1 MTHYFTR
8 KGDDGLTTWIGKGR
22 LKKTDIRMEALGSV
36 DEASG
41 TLGLARS
48 LTASPEIGAILLHV
62 QRDLSGMMGEIAA
75 DPADAA
81 RFRTIQA
88 EQVAWL
94 EEQADNI
101 SQTIEAPRSFVMSG
115 DNPGGGALDMARS
128 VVRRAERRVIELSDS
143 GGFKNPFII
152 AYLNRL
158 SSLLFVLEL
167 LEIRSSGL
175 DAPSQAGKAAGG

>member
-1 MTHYFTR
+1 MSHFYTR

-22 LKKTDIRMEALGSV
+22 IKKTDLRMETLGSV

-48 LTASPEIGAILLHV
+48 LSKNLEINSILLHV

-75 DPADAA
+75 DPAEAA
-81 RFRTIQA
+81 RFRTIQS

-94 EEQADNI
+94 EERADTI
-101 SQTIEAPRSFVMSG
+101 SQSIETPRSFVMSG
-115 DNPGGGALDMARS
+115 DTPGGGALDMARS
-128 VVRRAERRVIELSDS
+128 VVRRAERRVIELSETD
-143 GGFKNPFII
+143 GLKNPFII

-175 DAPSQAGKAAGG
+175 DTPSQAGKASGG